1 MMNSIRYALAFLLMS
16 VGMLLVLW
24 LVVYGF
30 MNPELTQT
38 QVFISHWGFFVGG
51 CLLILSGFAIAPF
64 GQNEKGQSLVE
75 MTVVLPLLLGMFLGL
90 IVIGAL
96 IAQYLQI
103 LSETR
108 DSARF
113 GSRDDVEI
121 SEAFDERV
129 YNEFFQES
137 VIRLNRDEIAYAHH
151 LITFSV
157 GISGTSGT
165 GCIFDTVIEPTYVYT
180 AGLTLPPFVDT
191 AAETADLIEAEE
203 QFQCTRYQRQPDSW
217 DRQVHQALIVEA
229 QYPNPSALDL
239 VPVNW
244 FDDIT
249 LPVFSTFRKL

>member
-1 MMNSIRYALAFLLMS
+1 MNNVRYTISFMLMS
-16 VGMLLVLW
+16 VGVLLILW
-24 LVVYGF
+24 VPVYGF

-38 QVFISHWGFFVGG
+38 QVFLDQWEFFIGG
-51 CLLILSGFAIAPF
+51 SLVIFVGFAIAPIR
-64 GQNEKGQSLVE
+64 QNERGQSLVE
-75 MTVVLPLLLGMFLGL
+75 MTIITPLLLFVFLGL
-90 IVIGAL
+90 IVMGAL

-165 GCIFDTVIEPTYVYT
+165 DCIFDTVIEPTYVYT